1 MQIYEPVS
9 HVRPS
14 ARRPE
19 IGTIPSDTTTTADR
33 RPERRARETPGRGAD
48 LAKPGRKP
56 RLYGAG
62 F

>member
-1 MQIYEPVS
+1 MQINEPVS
-9 HVRPS
+9 HARPS

-19 IGTIPSDTTTTADR
+19 IRTMPSDMPEAADL
-33 RPERRARETPGRGAD
+33 RPERRPRETPGRAAIP
-48 LAKPGRKP
+48 AKSVRKP